1 MSTEIER
8 KFLVLNPPDN
18 LKKYNSNEI
27 LQGYIFISD
36 DIEIRLRKK
45 GNLFFQTIKSSGD
58 LQRAEYEIELTNDQF
73 EKLWPLTEGKR
84 IQKIRYEIEHQN
96 HLIEL
101 DIYLNNLVGLKTAEV
116 EFKSVDES
124 IEFNPPS
131 WFGDDVT
138 KDIKYKNK
146 NLALFG
152 IPNQK

>member
-8 KFLVLNPPDN
+8 KFLVLNPPDK
-18 LKKYNSNEI
+18 LGKYNSNDI

-36 DIEIRLRKK
+36 EIEIRLRKK

-58 LQRAEYEIELTNDQF
+58 LERSEYEIELTNYQF
-73 EKLWPLTEGKR
+73 EQLWPLTEGKR

-101 DIYLNNLVGLKTAEV
+101 DIYLDNLEGLKTAEV

-124 IEFNPPS
+124 IKFNPPS
-131 WFGDDVT
+131 WFGNDVT
-138 KDIKYKNK
+138 KNNKYKNK

-152 IPNQK
+152 IPDQS